1 MWKMA
6 ILVATKKKKTRKNHK
21 EEETKCNVNDSSKEE
36 KEHNNHGIM
45 STSWSIIMVPK
56 RGTTLEI
63 NVPWN
68 VSYLPSNESAITSTE
83 MINHII
89 VRLEN

>member
-1 MWKMA
+1 MA
-6 ILVATKKKKTRKNHK
+6 ILVATKKKKKKKKRKNHK
-21 EEETKCNVNDSSKEE
+21 EEEIKCNVNNSSKEE
-36 KEHNNHGIM
+36 KVHNNHGIM

-68 VSYLPSNESAITSTE
+68 VSYLLSNKSAITSTE
-83 MINHII
+83 TMNQII